1 VMTFRVKI
9 ISPIKVDEA
18 DLRRRQIRYTDHAG
32 TDTRVQVFN
41 LDEGPTTL
49 DTPGD
54 LLFCEHAVFLEGLNT
69 DPDEFDAI
77 LIDCVFDPALE
88 PLREQAPV
96 ATFGPM
102 LTTLPMV
109 AVVADRFAY
118 IARAERQTQWLA
130 EIAEDYGY
138 GAHLVSSRALGI
150 SYEESRK
157 PKIFDDAMSRQLK
170 GAINDGAGAV
180 VMGSTTMALSDKVK
194 NSAGTMPLFLPGMVA
209 LRAMEHL
216 WSDGLLGR

>member
-1 VMTFRVKI
+1 M
-9 ISPIKVDEA
+9 A
-18 DLRRRQIRYTDHAG
+18 
-32 TDTRVQVFN
+32 N
-41 LDEGPTTL
+41 
-49 DTPGD
+49 
-54 LLFCEHAVFLEGLNT
+54 
-69 DPDEFDAI
+69 
-77 LIDCVFDPALE
+77 
-88 PLREQAPV
+88 
-96 ATFGPM
+96 
-102 LTTLPMV
+102 
-109 AVVADRFAY
+109 RFTY

-138 GAHLVSSRALGI
+138 GAQLVSSRALDI